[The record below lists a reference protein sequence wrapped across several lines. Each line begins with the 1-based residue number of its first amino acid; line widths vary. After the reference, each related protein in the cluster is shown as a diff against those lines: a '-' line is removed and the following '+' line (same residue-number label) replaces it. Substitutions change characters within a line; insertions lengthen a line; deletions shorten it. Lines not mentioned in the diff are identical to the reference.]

1 MVPRFC
7 YLLRMSRGLP
17 AASRTQPLTAA
28 LRALQSAAP
37 AEETLGA
44 FRILPRMLDL
54 TGSVAL
60 AGALS
65 APMVHPRQLPTDG
78 EQLWEECEG
87 QLREL
92 ETRMAPVFSGTLP
105 VSSHARMRREL
116 RNPGLSMD
124 GTHPGVRAIRAPFTR
139 YVHGNVFDI
148 RSTLQTLRLELA
160 PKIAGMGEDAAQL
173 EAVDAALRDATSRR
187 DEILIARLLAFLDH
201 AFAEAAKAE
210 LLVLPVQYEATDLE
224 PWFLPDGWVPRYL
237 KRVGDVLQALFL
249 HEASLLRA
257 LVRSAVS
264 GRTS

>member
-1 MVPRFC
+1 
-7 YLLRMSRGLP
+7 MSRGLP
-17 AASRTQPLTAA
+17 AAPRTQPLTAA
-28 LRALQSAAP
+28 LRALQSGASSD
-37 AEETLGA
+37 EVLGA
-44 FRILPRMLDL
+44 FRVLPRMLDL
-54 TGSVAL
+54 SGSVAL

-65 APMVHPRQLPTDG
+65 APMVHPRSIPG
-78 EQLWEECEG
+78 EGESLWDECEA
-87 QLREL
+87 QLDEL
-92 ETRMAPVFSGTLP
+92 AKRMAPVFAGSLA

-160 PKIAGMGEDAAQL
+160 PKIAGMGDEAARL
-173 EAVDAALRDATSRR
+173 EAIDSALRDATSRR
-187 DEILIARLLAFLDH
+187 DEVLIARLLTFMDH

-210 LLVLPVQYEATDLE
+210 LLLLPVAYEATDLE

-237 KRVGDVLQALFL
+237 KRVGDVLYALFQ